1 MTRVERRGEAV
12 ILACTDSDAAI
23 RALLERFPAARDIE
37 ISGAGLEE
45 AFLELTAA
53 ATMSSAVYIKY
64 ELLRTFRNRRFFIL
78 SLGFPLVLYFL
89 IAAPNR
95 TRARASAAS
104 GISAPLY
111 FMVGLA
117 ALRLHERGDLPGA
130 RIAAE
135 RSVGWNRQL
144 RLTPLS
150 TRMYFRTKVLT
161 GYVMALCTLVLLY
174 IAGSTL
180 GVRLSAGHWLHMT
193 GFILIGLIPF
203 AVLGIL
209 LGHLLNV
216 DSIGPGDR
224 RHHRAASRFSAASG
238 SRSRAA
244 SMHDLAQALPSY
256 WLVQASHVGLG
267 GNGWGA
273 RGWLVDGALD
283 GGARRAGGARVPPRH
298 RPRLTY
304 HRRARWPR
312 NASSH

>member
-1 MTRVERRGEAV
+1 M
-12 ILACTDSDAAI
+12 
-23 RALLERFPAARDIE
+23 
-37 ISGAGLEE
+37 SGA
-45 AFLELTAA
+45 
-53 ATMSSAVYIKY
+53 VYVKY
-64 ELLRTFRNRRFFIL
+64 ELLRTFRNRRFVIL
-78 SLGFPLVLYFL
+78 SLGFPLVIYFM

-95 TRARASAAS
+95 HESSIGGT

-117 ALRLHERGDLPGA
+117 GFGGMNAVISAGA

-180 GVRLSAGHWLHMT
+180 GVRLSAWHWLHMT
-193 GFILIGLIPF
+193 EFILIGLVPF

-216 DSIGPGDR
+216 DSVGPSIGGIT
-224 RHHRAASRFSAASG
+224 ALFSILGGIWFPITSG
-238 SRSRAA
+238 A
-244 SMHDLAQALPSY
+244 MHELAQALPSF

-273 RGWLVDGALD
+273 RGWIVDGVWTAAL
-283 GGARRAGGARVPPRH
+283 AVLAVRAYRRDTG
-298 RPRLTY
+298 
-304 HRRARWPR
+304 RA
-312 NASSH
+312 